1 MTENSPATE
10 LHDQLRHH
18 IANTLEWSGLREVQ
32 QQAIRPILDGD
43 NTVLLAPTAGGKT
56 EAAFFPIISR
66 LLDEQWPGLSVLYL
80 SPIRALLNNQFDRLD
95 RLFGLVGYDVGIWH
109 GDVSQSQ
116 KRKIREDPPNVLLT
130 TPESLEG
137 MLISTKGSPNHLF
150 GDLRAVV
157 VDEVHAFADDDR
169 GWHLLGVLERL
180 QHYAERDIQRLGL
193 SATVGN
199 PPEIAEWLGRGS
211 ERDSTTIDPPSKN
224 STDPEV
230 EVDWVGTVNNAAKII
245 DKLFRGERRLVFCDS
260 RLQAEKLARK
270 LKARDVTTYLNH
282 SSLSREERR
291 YTERSFAQGGA
302 GAIVATSALE
312 LGIDIGDLDRVV
324 QIDAPY
330 SVASFLQRM
339 GRTGRREGQRS
350 NCLFLATS
358 EAGLV
363 RAAALVDLW
372 KRGFVEDAR
381 PPSDPYQIL
390 AQQILACVLERPG
403 LATEELLEAIDPFRQ
418 DAELDHDALTALVE
432 TLLRR
437 DFLFRDGIRVGIG
450 RQGEETFGQ
459 RHFLELV
466 SVFTSPPEFTVK
478 HNNKD
483 VGTVHQAT
491 FLDNED
497 DERTVILLAGRSWL
511 VTKLDWDRKVAYV
524 EPFDMAGK
532 TSWLSA
538 GNAMNREL
546 AEAHR
551 DVLTGSDRGADHW
564 SERAERK
571 LGFLRED
578 HGFLHPDKTTVL
590 PGLDETEIWN
600 FAGGGTNNYLADALE
615 ATGLDRVT
623 SNAVRLRIK
632 ESLQPDELRER
643 INQIIER
650 PEPPRI
656 PPENPLVKHLKFA
669 ELLPDGLLQKAARP
683 RLWGKEYQSLPVSQ
697 LYWVEQT

>member
-1 MTENSPATE
+1 MSDDAPTGR
-10 LHDQLRHH
+10 LHHQLRHH
-18 IANTLEWSGLREVQ
+18 IANTLEWPELREVQ
-32 QQAIRPILDGD
+32 RRAIEPILDGD

-66 LLDEQWPGLSVLYL
+66 LLDEEWAGLSVLYL

-137 MLISTKGSPNHLF
+137 ILISTKGSPDHMF
-150 GDLRAVV
+150 GNLRATVI
-157 VDEVHAFADDDR
+157 DEVHAFADDDR

-180 QHYAERDIQRLGL
+180 QHYASRDIQRLGL

-211 ERDSTTIDPPSKN
+211 ERSSTTVDPPAEGSAEP
-224 STDPEV
+224 DV
-230 EVDWVGTVNNAAKII
+230 EVDWVGTVGNAAKII
-245 DKLFRGERRLVFCDS
+245 DQLFRGERRLVFCDS

-270 LKARDVTTYLNH
+270 LKDRGVTTYLNH

-291 YTERSFAQGGA
+291 YTERAFAQGGP
-302 GAIVATSALE
+302 GAIIATSALE

-363 RAAALVDLW
+363 RAAALIDLW

-381 PPSDPYQIL
+381 PPSAPYQIL

-403 LATEELLEAIDPFRQ
+403 LATEELMEAVDPFRR
-418 DAELDHDALTALVE
+418 DAGLDTNALPSLVE

-437 DFLFRDGIRVGIG
+437 DFLFRDGIRIGIG
-450 RQGEETFGQ
+450 REGEETFGQ

-466 SVFTSPPEFTVK
+466 SVFTSPPEFNVK
-478 HNNKD
+478 HNTNE

-491 FLDNED
+491 FLNNED

-524 EPFDMAGK
+524 EPFDMPGK

-538 GNAMNREL
+538 GNAMSRQL

-551 DVLTGSDRGADHW
+551 DILTGSDCGADHW
-564 SERAERK
+564 SQRAERK
-571 LGFLRED
+571 LGFLHED
-578 HGFLHPDKTTVL
+578 HAFLTPDKTTVL
-590 PGLDETEIWN
+590 PGLDKTEVWN

-623 SNAVRLRIK
+623 SSALRLRIQ
-632 ESLQPDELRER
+632 ESLEPEELRDRLKQVAEL
-643 INQIIER
+643 
-650 PEPPRI
+650 PKPPRI
-656 PPENPLVKHLKFA
+656 PPEHPLVKHLKFA
-669 ELLPDGLLQKAARP
+669 ELLPDNLLQEAARP
-683 RLWGKEYQSLPVSQ
+683 RLWGTEYRPLPLSQ
-697 LYWVEQT
+697 LHWVAQK